1 MAYAMRFM
9 AEVEKGDCMTVQ
21 HQLLSGYT
29 HANVCYL
36 GVYPLHLAIELG
48 DHDMCVL
55 LLYAGAKTDLKPNGK
70 DKKTALEMATE
81 YSKDKK
87 HKFNKLG
94 TELLT
99 LMKGDKAKEKLQAAF
114 DGVTERIETQR
125 KKDIAN
131 MKLMCKIFVP
141 LIVLA
146 IAFLFRTQL
155 EKLLMK

>member
-87 HKFNKLG
+87 HKFNKL
-94 TELLT
+94 E
-99 LMKGDKAKEKLQAAF
+99 KKA
-114 DGVTERIETQR
+114 DGVPATSVAPQTMMIS
-125 KKDIAN
+125 
-131 MKLMCKIFVP
+131 KLIGAGG
-141 LIVLA
+141 LVL
-146 IAFLFRTQL
+146 
-155 EKLLMK
+155 LLACNLMGSSKQKGVAPQAQADDAV